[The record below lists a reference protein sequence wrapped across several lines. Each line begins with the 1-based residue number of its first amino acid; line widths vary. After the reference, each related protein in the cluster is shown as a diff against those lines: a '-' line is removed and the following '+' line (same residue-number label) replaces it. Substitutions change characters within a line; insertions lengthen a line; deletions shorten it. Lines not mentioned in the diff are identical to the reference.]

1 MRTAF
6 MHDSAEEV
14 RSRSMFED
22 VDIEGFILCTPTY
35 LLLLC
40 SVVSLNC
47 LLICKQHCCG
57 KQTRP
62 GSPTSS

>member
-40 SVVSLNC
+40 C
-47 LLICKQHCCG
+47 LTELLAYM
-57 KQTRP
+57 
-62 GSPTSS
+62 

>member
-1 MRTAF
+1 

-40 SVVSLNC
+40 C
-47 LLICKQHCCG
+47 LTELLAYM
-57 KQTRP
+57 
-62 GSPTSS
+62 

>member
-1 MRTAF
+1 

-35 LLLLC
+35 LLLLLLC
-40 SVVSLNC
+40 C
-47 LLICKQHCCG
+47 LTELLAYM
-57 KQTRP
+57 
-62 GSPTSS
+62 